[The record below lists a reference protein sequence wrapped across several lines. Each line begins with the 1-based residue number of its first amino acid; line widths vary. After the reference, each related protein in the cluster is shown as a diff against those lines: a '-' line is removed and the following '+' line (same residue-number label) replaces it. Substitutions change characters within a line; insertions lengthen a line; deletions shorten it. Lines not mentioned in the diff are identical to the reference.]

1 MPEGAAFPQYLTA
14 VGVVLAA
21 TLAASL
27 LRPIVGSQ
35 SIALIFLLAVV
46 VLASFVGRG
55 PSLVAAALSAVLWEF
70 FFLAPIHKFHTTY
83 AGDAILFGVYFVVA
97 LVLGQLMAR
106 VRAQGKAERQRE
118 EWATALF
125 LLTRGLAEAT
135 SLDEMLERVVHQ
147 MELAF
152 SAQVAVL
159 LPDSQGRLGQKLQ
172 SAGGFKVSDHEQ
184 CVAAWVFEH
193 GKPAGKFTG
202 NMPLAE
208 AIHVPLIT
216 SDGAAGVMGLRLTQK
231 FAPTVFQRNLLD
243 ACSQQIALA
252 LDRHR
257 LRAISQTTQLLE
269 ASERL
274 SKTVLNSMSHEIRTP
289 IAVIQ
294 GATTNLL
301 DYSEHELPK
310 PQLAMIGEIQEATD
324 RLNRL
329 VGKVLDMT
337 RLESGN
343 VKPKFDQCDVSDL
356 AHVAVKET
364 RKELAGHKL
373 KMEIATSLPLVR
385 MDYVLTLE
393 ALRNLLANAAVHTPP
408 GTAVILIARVENGSL
423 VLAVA
428 DEGPG
433 IDPESMPRLFDK
445 FYRAPNAPT
454 GGTGLGL
461 SLVKGFVEAQGGQ
474 LDAANRPQGGAVFTV
489 RLPLNRPRPVAPGEN
504 DL

>member
-1 MPEGAAFPQYLTA
+1 
-14 VGVVLAA
+14 
-21 TLAASL
+21 
-27 LRPIVGSQ
+27 
-35 SIALIFLLAVV
+35 
-46 VLASFVGRG
+46 
-55 PSLVAAALSAVLWEF
+55 
-70 FFLAPIHKFHTTY
+70 
-83 AGDAILFGVYFVVA
+83 
-97 LVLGQLMAR
+97 
-106 VRAQGKAERQRE
+106 
-118 EWATALF
+118 
-125 LLTRGLAEAT
+125 
-135 SLDEMLERVVHQ
+135 
-147 MELAF
+147 
-152 SAQVAVL
+152 
-159 LPDSQGRLGQKLQ
+159 
-172 SAGGFKVSDHEQ
+172 
-184 CVAAWVFEH
+184 
-193 GKPAGKFTG
+193 
-202 NMPLAE
+202 
-208 AIHVPLIT
+208 
-216 SDGAAGVMGLRLTQK
+216 
-231 FAPTVFQRNLLD
+231 
-243 ACSQQIALA
+243 
-252 LDRHR
+252 
-257 LRAISQTTQLLE
+257 
-269 ASERL
+269 
-274 SKTVLNSMSHEIRTP
+274 
-289 IAVIQ
+289 
-294 GATTNLL
+294 
-301 DYSEHELPK
+301 
-310 PQLAMIGEIQEATD
+310 
-324 RLNRL
+324 
-329 VGKVLDMT
+329 MT